1 MTADTPT
8 SVAVPSVEE
17 TKPVNGSSASE
28 NAVGERLI
36 NALAKSFAAQVT
48 ATLVE
53 ELAAAKDALAKAK
66 KEKEGEAAAAA
77 KAETETETAEAKEA
91 EKDKETKAKK
101 EKTKRVDPKDMLKE
115 LYKIDSVCRPCC
127 FRAYEG
133 SRCADVLEHSL
144 GIRKAGI
151 GNLSPGMT
159 HAPAK
164 PMMIACPM
172 NTRNGS

>member
-8 SVAVPSVEE
+8 SVAVSSVEE

-28 NAVGERLI
+28 NAIGECLI

-77 KAETETETAEAKEA
+77 KAETETETAEAKA

-101 EKTKRVDPKDMLKE
+101 EKTMRVDPKDMLKE

-133 SRCADVLEHSL
+133 SRCADVLEHRL